1 MITPNDIATKD
12 FKKVAV
18 GYSPEEVDTFL
29 DDIYEDYEKLYK
41 ESQKEKSKTEAVAE
55 DTDRLKH
62 LEKSIER
69 TLSLAEAAAEET
81 KAAAKADGDAII
93 NSAKQQAE
101 DILASA
107 RTKAYE
113 LEQKIS
119 GLESRYELMKTRIK
133 LLLYAEIELLDK
145 GEVLAEKEAKAQE
158 IKNRQAAAGSS
169 CRGSFCI
176 MQKSSERVIEYDTD
190 FDNDTADFIRPGDK
204 ALGIRKPEAD
214 SQHDGGG
221 RLSGFDVCG
230 KQRGCLRD
238 ALRAEVADSGAD
250 RRNCRCADLF
260 LPHTA
265 EKEGISSPAR
275 GTFIGA
281 FGGGRQYY

>member
-1 MITPNDIATKD
+1 M
-12 FKKVAV
+12 
-18 GYSPEEVDTFL
+18 
-29 DDIYEDYEKLYK
+29 
-41 ESQKEKSKTEAVAE
+41 AE

-81 KAAAKADGDAII
+81 KAAAKADADAII

-158 IKNRQAAAGSS
+158 TK
-169 CRGSFCI
+169 
-176 MQKSSERVIEYDTD
+176 
-190 FDNDTADFIRPGDK
+190 
-204 ALGIRKPEAD
+204 
-214 SQHDGGG
+214 
-221 RLSGFDVCG
+221 
-230 KQRGCLRD
+230 
-238 ALRAEVADSGAD
+238 
-250 RRNCRCADLF
+250 
-260 LPHTA
+260 
-265 EKEGISSPAR
+265 
-275 GTFIGA
+275 
-281 FGGGRQYY
+281 

>member
-41 ESQKEKSKTEAVAE
+41 ESQKEESQKEKSKTEAVAE

-158 IKNRQAAAGSS
+158 TK
-169 CRGSFCI
+169 
-176 MQKSSERVIEYDTD
+176 
-190 FDNDTADFIRPGDK
+190 
-204 ALGIRKPEAD
+204 
-214 SQHDGGG
+214 
-221 RLSGFDVCG
+221 
-230 KQRGCLRD
+230 
-238 ALRAEVADSGAD
+238 
-250 RRNCRCADLF
+250 
-260 LPHTA
+260 
-265 EKEGISSPAR
+265 
-275 GTFIGA
+275 
-281 FGGGRQYY
+281 

>member
-69 TLSLAEAAAEET
+69 TLSLAEET

-158 IKNRQAAAGSS
+158 TK
-169 CRGSFCI
+169 
-176 MQKSSERVIEYDTD
+176 
-190 FDNDTADFIRPGDK
+190 
-204 ALGIRKPEAD
+204 
-214 SQHDGGG
+214 
-221 RLSGFDVCG
+221 
-230 KQRGCLRD
+230 
-238 ALRAEVADSGAD
+238 
-250 RRNCRCADLF
+250 
-260 LPHTA
+260 
-265 EKEGISSPAR
+265 
-275 GTFIGA
+275 
-281 FGGGRQYY
+281 

>member
-41 ESQKEKSKTEAVAE
+41 ESLKERTKVEAVAE

-81 KAAAKADGDAII
+81 KEAAKTEAQTIIDG
-93 NSAKQQAE
+93 AKQQAQ
-101 DILASA
+101 DILATA

-113 LEQKIS
+113 LEQEIAA
-119 GLESRYELMKTRIK
+119 LENRYELMKTRVK

-145 GEVLAEKEAKAQE
+145 GEILAEKEAGVQ
-158 IKNRQAAAGSS
+158 
-169 CRGSFCI
+169 
-176 MQKSSERVIEYDTD
+176 
-190 FDNDTADFIRPGDK
+190 
-204 ALGIRKPEAD
+204 
-214 SQHDGGG
+214 
-221 RLSGFDVCG
+221 
-230 KQRGCLRD
+230 
-238 ALRAEVADSGAD
+238 
-250 RRNCRCADLF
+250 DL
-260 LPHTA
+260 
-265 EKEGISSPAR
+265 KK
-275 GTFIGA
+275 
-281 FGGGRQYY
+281 

>member
-93 NSAKQQAE
+93 NSAKQQRIFWHPQE
-101 DILASA
+101 QRRMSWNRRFPDW
-107 RTKAYE
+107 KAV
-113 LEQKIS
+113 
-119 GLESRYELMKTRIK
+119 T
-133 LLLYAEIELLDK
+133 
-145 GEVLAEKEAKAQE
+145 
-158 IKNRQAAAGSS
+158 N
-169 CRGSFCI
+169 
-176 MQKSSERVIEYDTD
+176 
-190 FDNDTADFIRPGDK
+190 
-204 ALGIRKPEAD
+204 
-214 SQHDGGG
+214 
-221 RLSGFDVCG
+221 
-230 KQRGCLRD
+230 
-238 ALRAEVADSGAD
+238 
-250 RRNCRCADLF
+250 
-260 LPHTA
+260 
-265 EKEGISSPAR
+265 
-275 GTFIGA
+275 
-281 FGGGRQYY
+281 

>member
-55 DTDRLKH
+55 DTDRLKQ
-62 LEKSIER
+62 
-69 TLSLAEAAAEET
+69 AA
-81 KAAAKADGDAII
+81 
-93 NSAKQQAE
+93 

-158 IKNRQAAAGSS
+158 TK
-169 CRGSFCI
+169 
-176 MQKSSERVIEYDTD
+176 
-190 FDNDTADFIRPGDK
+190 
-204 ALGIRKPEAD
+204 
-214 SQHDGGG
+214 
-221 RLSGFDVCG
+221 
-230 KQRGCLRD
+230 
-238 ALRAEVADSGAD
+238 
-250 RRNCRCADLF
+250 
-260 LPHTA
+260 
-265 EKEGISSPAR
+265 
-275 GTFIGA
+275 
-281 FGGGRQYY
+281 